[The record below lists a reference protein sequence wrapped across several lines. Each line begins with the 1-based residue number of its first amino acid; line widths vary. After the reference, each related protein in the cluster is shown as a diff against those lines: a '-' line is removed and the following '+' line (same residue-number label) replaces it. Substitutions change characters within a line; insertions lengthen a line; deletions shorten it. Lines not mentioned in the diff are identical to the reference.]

1 MEEKINNLVE
11 QRAPWLAK
19 KNLVSI
25 LIFNLLKKLLRFD
38 ETIYAGDYIQNMS
51 GAEAF
56 NWLGDRYTNNCSV
69 EGLENIPSNGSCLLV
84 ANHPMGAA
92 DAIAMYSQ
100 LYKVRK
106 DAFFF
111 ANELFVYLLGSFHN
125 VMAPVVWNK
134 EKETHS
140 ATRDTFERLNTFF
153 NDNRPGIIFPSGR
166 LSKLT
171 LFGLW
176 DRSWE
181 KTPIILAKRNNFPL
195 IPVHIEGKNSWFFY
209 FASITSKQLR
219 DVSQLN
225 ELFNKSEK
233 PISIVIGK
241 PINVSQLSN
250 NNDIAIQQLRHKVET
265 LRKKGLFKINRFIH
279 LRKYKK
285 IS

>member
-1 MEEKINNLVE
+1 M
-11 QRAPWLAK
+11 
-19 KNLVSI
+19 
-25 LIFNLLKKLLRFD
+25 
-38 ETIYAGDYIQNMS
+38 
-51 GAEAF
+51 
-56 NWLGDRYTNNCSV
+56 
-69 EGLENIPSNGSCLLV
+69 
-84 ANHPMGAA
+84 
-92 DAIAMYSQ
+92 
-100 LYKVRK
+100 
-106 DAFFF
+106 
-111 ANELFVYLLGSFHN
+111 
-125 VMAPVVWNK
+125 
-134 EKETHS
+134 
-140 ATRDTFERLNTFF
+140 
-153 NDNRPGIIFPSGR
+153 
-166 LSKLT
+166 
-171 LFGLW
+171 FGLW